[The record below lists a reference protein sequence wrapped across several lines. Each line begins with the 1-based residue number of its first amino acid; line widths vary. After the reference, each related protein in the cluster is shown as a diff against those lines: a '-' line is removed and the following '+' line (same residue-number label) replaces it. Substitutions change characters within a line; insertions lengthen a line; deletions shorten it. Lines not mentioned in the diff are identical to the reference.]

1 MTGGSTNAFVY
12 DAESGWWKNNNQ
24 GQDKS
29 SASVVIA
36 AVDGPIIVKVTYWI
50 SSEAKWDYLSSSVYG
65 TVEGD
70 PINTKGSNY
79 TEEEAQTAEFL
90 LQAGSTLTLTYSKDS
105 SGADGDD
112 TAYLQIVV
120 NGTTVT
126 DYVPAA

>member
-1 MTGGSTNAFVY
+1 M
-12 DAESGWWKNNNQ
+12 
-24 GQDKS
+24 
-29 SASVVIA
+29 
-36 AVDGPIIVKVTYWI
+36 TYWI
-50 SSEAKWDYLSSSVYG
+50 SSEANYDYLYSSTSG

-70 PINTKGSNY
+70 PINTKRSNY

-90 LQAGSTLTLTYSKDS
+90 LQAGTTLTLTYSKDS

-120 NGTTVT
+120 NGTAVT